1 MDRVSSRQTSI
12 LQNNLFR
19 TLDCFA
25 IYCQNLID
33 DAQQRIEG
41 WLDCIPAIDRDV
53 AVKYFLQHFRIR
65 RQSFAVSDEF
75 FQHSLGRYFM
85 RMRCADKVHWDV
97 RVNENHERVPAP

>member
-1 MDRVSSRQTSI
+1 MDCIASRQASI
-12 LQNNLFR
+12 LQNNLFC
-19 TLDCFA
+19 TLDCFV

-65 RQSFAVSDEF
+65 RQSLAISDEF
-75 FQHSLGRYFM
+75 FQHSLGLDFM
-85 RMRCADKVHWDV
+85 RMRCADKVHRDV

>member
-12 LQNNLFR
+12 LQNNLFC
-19 TLDCFA
+19 TLDRSA
-25 IYCQNLID
+25 IYRENLID

-53 AVKYFLQHFRIR
+53 AVKYFLQHLRIH
-65 RQSFAVSDEF
+65 RQSLAISDEF
-75 FQHSLGRYFM
+75 FQHSLGLDFM
-85 RMRCADKVHWDV
+85 RMRCADKVHGDV

>member
-1 MDRVSSRQTSI
+1 MDCMTRRQASI
-12 LQNNLFR
+12 LQNNLFC
-19 TLDCFA
+19 TLDHFV

-33 DAQQRIEG
+33 NTQQRIEG

-65 RQSFAVSDEF
+65 RQSFAISDEF
-75 FQHSLGRYFM
+75 FQHSLGFDFM
-85 RMRCADKVHWDV
+85 RMRCADKVHGDV